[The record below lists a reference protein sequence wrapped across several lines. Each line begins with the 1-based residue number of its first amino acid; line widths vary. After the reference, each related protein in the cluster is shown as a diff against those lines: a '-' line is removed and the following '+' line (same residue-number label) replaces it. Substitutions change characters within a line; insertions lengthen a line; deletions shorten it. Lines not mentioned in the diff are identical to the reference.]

1 VKNLTCILV
10 ILAVIMLK
18 VKLKMQCL
26 INLKFYVVSVESTM
40 NCSYVDTSCVFAKFV
55 DVIYNR

>member
-1 VKNLTCILV
+1 
-10 ILAVIMLK
+10 MLK